1 MDLAKFID
9 HSILRPYHTLRDLEE
24 EIKKC
29 IELGVY
35 GVCVN
40 PFWVK
45 PAKELAG
52 KSLKVCSTISF
63 PFGLIPKEQKVYQ
76 SLKAM
81 EDGTD
86 ELDIVMNVSA
96 LKSGLTGYVREE
108 LLTIG
113 RQTEGVIRKVII
125 ETAYLNQ
132 EEKRLAL
139 EATLDAG
146 MEFVKTSTGYAPQGA
161 TEEDVKL
168 LVEASKGRIRVK
180 ASGGIKRRNEAER
193 FILLGA
199 SRIGTSST
207 FSILTQGE

>member
-9 HSILRPYHTLRDLEE
+9 HSILRPYHTLKELEE

-29 IELGVY
+29 IEFGVY

-45 PAKELAG
+45 KAREIAG
-52 KSLKVCSTISF
+52 ESLKVCSVISF
-63 PFGLIPKEQKVYQ
+63 PFGLVPKEQKLYQ
-76 SLKAM
+76 SLKAI
-81 EDGTD
+81 EDGAD

-96 LKSGLTGYVREE
+96 LKSGLIKYVREE

-113 RQTEGVIRKVII
+113 RQTEDVVRKVII

-132 EEKRLAL
+132 EEKMLAL
-139 EATLDAG
+139 EAAVDAG
-146 MEFVKTSTGYAPQGA
+146 VEFIKTSTGYAPQGA

-180 ASGGIKRRNEAER
+180 ASGGIKRRKEAER
-193 FILLGA
+193 FMLLGA

-207 FSILTQGE
+207 FSILSEK